1 MCAVSFVIAT
11 PKANMN
17 TKVKLRTYRSRVEQ
31 SLDITLVDAILAT
44 CATQPTFLP
53 ISIGPELNRQ
63 ELVGGAMGTANPCRE
78 LVLEAQDKFKRTAHI
93 STIISLGS
101 GQLGTLR
108 GATKD
113 KDWMEVLRN
122 MVESCERTAQEIEAQ
137 IVHFDIY
144 SRFSVEQG
152 LQRLYGAKAEDLQWL
167 NTQTAAYVQDVEVAR
182 RLDEC
187 AERLTSREQVIT
199 LEQLGLSRAPRAD
212 HQSIQSVT
220 QNLLGES

>member
-1 MCAVSFVIAT
+1 
-11 PKANMN
+11 MN
-17 TKVKLRTYRSRVEQ
+17 TKVKLRTYRSRTER

-101 GQLGTLR
+101 GQLGALS
-108 GATKD
+108 GAAKD
-113 KDWMEVLRN
+113 RDWMEVLRN

-137 IVHFDIY
+137 IGHFNIY

-152 LQRLYGAKAEDLQWL
+152 LQTLYGAKAEDLQWL
-167 NTQTAAYVQDVEVAR
+167 NTQTAAYVQDVDVSR

-187 AERLTSREQVIT
+187 VEKIISRQEVIT
-199 LEQLGLSRAPRAD
+199 LEQLGLSTAPRAD
-212 HQSIQSVT
+212 LQAIQSMT
-220 QNLLGES
+220 QGLLGKL

>member
-78 LVLEAQDKFKRTAHI
+78 LILEAQNKFTRAAQL
-93 STIISLGS
+93 STIISVGS
-101 GQLGTLR
+101 GQLGAIS
-108 GATKD
+108 GVTKD
-113 KDWMEVLRN
+113 SEWMDVLRS
-122 MVESCERTAQEIEAQ
+122 MVERCERTAQEIEAQ
-137 IVHFDIY
+137 IGHFDI
-144 SRFSVEQG
+144 
-152 LQRLYGAKAEDLQWL
+152 
-167 NTQTAAYVQDVEVAR
+167 
-182 RLDEC
+182 
-187 AERLTSREQVIT
+187 
-199 LEQLGLSRAPRAD
+199 
-212 HQSIQSVT
+212 
-220 QNLLGES
+220 